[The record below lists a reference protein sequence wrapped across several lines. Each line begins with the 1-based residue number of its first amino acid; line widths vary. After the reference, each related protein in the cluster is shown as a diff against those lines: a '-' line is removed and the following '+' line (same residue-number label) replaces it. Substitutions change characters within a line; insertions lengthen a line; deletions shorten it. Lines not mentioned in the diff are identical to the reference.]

1 MPDNPLKPIELMS
14 VGRRQSYS
22 GSTFEFTEAD
32 LQAIAQN
39 FSSAPFVP
47 GHPKDD
53 APQFGKATRVEYRD
67 GKLLATEYDEVDPT
81 FKAIVNS
88 GELPGVSVK
97 LRLPGHPQNP
107 GSTYQIAHIG
117 FLGKSRPADAG
128 IGEAAFSA
136 TELEAE
142 FAAASQ
148 DSHQKETV
156 GVDASGGDIAAP
168 SAKTPDN
175 DPPTQEIEP
184 MTTPTPAPAPT
195 QPDRT
200 AEFAQREADLAAR
213 AADLEAKTAAFA
225 RRQAV
230 SPWIEQQVIAGRV
243 LPAEKAP
250 LVEVFAALPEELE
263 IQFSQ
268 GDDEVKQPI
277 AAFLKSFIK
286 GMPQRVNYGEVASA
300 EFAQGDDKK
309 EPEETATEK
318 SRKILQKQYDER
330 ARRR

>member
-32 LQAIAQN
+32 LQAIAEN
-39 FSSAPFVP
+39 FTAAPFVP

-53 APQFGKATRVEYRD
+53 APQFGKATRVEYRN

-107 GSTYQIAHIG
+107 GNTYQIAHIG

-142 FAAASQ
+142 FAAAPQ
-148 DSHQKETV
+148 VEPLQET
-156 GVDASGGDIAAP
+156 P
-168 SAKTPDN
+168 PML
-175 DPPTQEIEP
+175 DP
-184 MTTPTPAPAPT
+184 TPTPAPA

-200 AEFAQREADLAAR
+200 AEFAQRQ
-213 AADLEAKTAAFA
+213 ADLEKREAEFAAKQLVFA

-230 SPWIEQQVIAGRV
+230 SPWVEQQVIAGRV

-309 EPEETATEK
+309 EPEESATEK